1 MLTISGLHKAFGSR
15 DLLRDAD
22 LFVGARDRIAL
33 VGLNGTGKTTLLE
46 MIAGHQSPDAG
57 DINLARDVVV
67 GYLPQETDALR
78 GKRLLDE
85 VLSAGSE
92 VVQAAHRLQV
102 LEQEIEI
109 TEGAERDRLVAEY
122 GRLHDRFSTL
132 GGYSLEFEARRIL
145 AGLGFDD
152 DDLERPTETF
162 SGGWLMRIALA
173 KLLLAG
179 PDLLMLDEPTN
190 HLDVESVEWL
200 ERFLHAYEGAILLI
214 SHDRDFINGLA
225 TRVVEIDGATLTTYT
240 GNYESF
246 VEQRRRAAEQAL
258 AQAKNQER
266 RRAQLEVFVNRFR
279 YKNTKAKQVQSKLKM
294 LDRMDPVAAPR
305 RDAKTMGLS
314 FPTPPRPGRVVLE
327 LSGVEFGY
335 GDVRVYESLDLVLE
349 RTYKVA
355 LVGPNGAGKSTLLK
369 LLAGALTP
377 RAGERKVGSRATIG
391 YFAQHQIEALEPSNT
406 VVQELQRAIPP
417 GVDVKPRN
425 LLGRFLFLGDDVDKR
440 VAVLSGG
447 EKTRLALA
455 KLLVTPAN
463 VLCLDEPTNH
473 LDIPSRDALEDA
485 LLEYQGALVLITHD
499 RHLIRSVGN
508 RVVEVNSGQV
518 TEFDGGYD
526 YYLEKRAVDPDADE
540 VGDRP
545 RPDRPRVSRKE
556 ERRIE
561 AEHRARTKRLRD
573 RVRVVEEELEELRA
587 ANAQIETVLGDP
599 DAYSSGV
606 DIAET
611 VHEYEVNKRRAELL
625 EQEWEEA
632 ALELERVD
640 QEREGSSSAL

>member
-1 MLTISGLHKAFGSR
+1 MLTISGLNKAFGGR
-15 DLLRDAD
+15 DLLRDAQ

-46 MIAGHQSPDAG
+46 MIAGHQSQDSG
-57 DINLARDVVV
+57 DISLARDVVV
-67 GYLPQETDALR
+67 GYLPQETDSLR
-78 GKRLLDE
+78 GKVLLEE

-92 VVQAAHRLQV
+92 VTQAAHRLHV
-102 LEQEIEI
+102 LQDEIEA
-109 TEGAERDRLVAEY
+109 TTGVERDCLVAEY

-132 GGYSLEFEARRIL
+132 GGYSMEFEARRIL
-145 AGLGFDD
+145 AGLGFKEE
-152 DDLERPTETF
+152 DLNRRTETF
-162 SGGWLMRIALA
+162 SGGWLMRIALS

-225 TRVVEIDGATLTTYT
+225 TRVVEIDGATLTSYT

-246 VEQRRRAAEQAL
+246 VEQRRLAAEQLL
-258 AQAKNQER
+258 AQAKNQAR
-266 RRAQLEVFVNRFR
+266 RRAQLEVFVERFR
-279 YKNTKAKQVQSKLKM
+279 YKNTKAKQVQSKIKM

-305 RDAKTMGLS
+305 RARKTMGLS
-314 FPTPPRPGRVVLE
+314 FPTPPHAGRVPLE
-327 LSGVEFGY
+327 LKEVEFGY
-335 GDVRVYESLDLVLE
+335 DDVPVYESLDLVLE

-369 LLAGALTP
+369 LLAGALEP
-377 RAGERKVGSRATIG
+377 RDGQRIVGNKASIG
-391 YFAQHQIEALEPSNT
+391 YFAQHQIEALVPTNT

-417 GVDVKPRN
+417 GADVKPRD
-425 LLGRFLFLGDDVDKR
+425 LLGRFLFSGDDVDKR
-440 VAVLSGG
+440 VSVLSGG

-485 LLEYQGALVLITHD
+485 LIDYEGALVLITHD
-499 RHLIRSVGN
+499 RHLIRSVVN
-508 RVVEVNSGQV
+508 RIVEVKAGAVQ
-518 TEFDGGYD
+518 EFDGDYD
-526 YYLEKRAVDPDADE
+526 YYLGKR
-540 VGDRP
+540 
-545 RPDRPRVSRKE
+545 RPDDVEEEQRPAAEKPKISRKE

-573 RVRVVEEELEELRA
+573 RVRTIEEELDELRA
-587 ANAQIETVLGDP
+587 ANARIEVVLGDP

-625 EQEWEEA
+625 EEEWAEA
-632 ALELERVD
+632 STDLERAD
-640 QEREGSSSAL
+640 QESAGSSSTIR

>member
-1 MLTISGLHKAFGSR
+1 MLTISGLDKAFGSR
-15 DLLRDAD
+15 DLLRDAQ

-46 MIAGHQSPDAG
+46 MIAGHQAPDSG
-57 DINLARDVVV
+57 DISLGRDVVV
-67 GYLPQETDALR
+67 GYLAQETDSLR
-78 GKRLLDE
+78 GKGLLEE

-92 VVQAAHRLQV
+92 VTQAAHRLQV
-102 LEQEIEI
+102 LEQEIEA
-109 TEGAERDRLVAEY
+109 TSGTERDKLVAEY

-145 AGLGFDD
+145 AGLGFKEP
-152 DDLERPTETF
+152 DLDRRTETF

-246 VEQRRRAAEQAL
+246 VEQRRLAAEQAL
-258 AQAKNQER
+258 ARAKNEGR
-266 RRAQLEVFVNRFR
+266 RRAQLEVFIERFR
-279 YKNTKAKQVQSKLKM
+279 YKNTKAKQVQSKIKM
-294 LDRMDPVAAPR
+294 LERMGPTEGPR
-305 RDAKTMGLS
+305 RTTKTMGLS
-314 FPTPPRPGRVVLE
+314 FPTPPQPGRVVLE
-327 LSGVEFGY
+327 LEKVEFGY
-335 GDVRVYESLDLVLE
+335 NDVRVYESLDLVLE

-355 LVGPNGAGKSTLLK
+355 LVGPNGAGKTTLLK

-377 RAGERKVGSRATIG
+377 DGGERKVGNKAAIG
-391 YFAQHQIEALEPSNT
+391 YFAQHQIEALDPNNT
-406 VVQELQRAIPP
+406 VVRELQRAIPR
-417 GVDVKPRN
+417 GADVKPRN
-425 LLGRFLFLGDDVDKR
+425 LLGRFLFSGDDVDKR
-440 VAVLSGG
+440 VSVLSGG

-485 LLEYQGALVLITHD
+485 LVDYEGALILITHD
-499 RHLIRSVGN
+499 RHLIRNVAN
-508 RVVEVNSGQV
+508 RIIEVKSGTV
-518 TEFDGGYD
+518 TEFDGDYD
-526 YYLEKRAVDPDADE
+526 YYLEKREPE
-540 VGDRP
+540 TIEERP
-545 RPDRPRVSRKE
+545 QSAPEEPKISRKE

-573 RVRVVEEELEELRA
+573 RVRVIETELDELRA
-587 ANAQIETVLGDP
+587 ANQRIESVLGDSE
-599 DAYSSGV
+599 AYSSGV

-611 VHEYEVNKRRAELL
+611 VHEYEVNKRRAQLL
-625 EQEWEEA
+625 EEEWEEA
-632 ALELERVD
+632 SLALERAD
-640 QEREGSSSAL
+640 QDKAGSSSTTR

>member
-1 MLTISGLHKAFGSR
+1 MLTISGLNKAFGGR
-15 DLLRDAD
+15 DLLRDAQ

-46 MIAGHQSPDAG
+46 MIAGHQSQDSG
-57 DINLARDVVV
+57 DISLARDVVV
-67 GYLPQETDALR
+67 GYLPQETDSLR
-78 GKRLLDE
+78 GKGLLEE

-92 VVQAAHRLQV
+92 VTQAAHRLQV
-102 LEQEIEI
+102 LEDEIES
-109 TEGAERDRLVAEY
+109 TTGAERDRLVAEY

-145 AGLGFDD
+145 AGLGFKE
-152 DDLERPTETF
+152 DDLDRRTETF
-162 SGGWLMRIALA
+162 SGGWLMRIALS

-200 ERFLHAYEGAILLI
+200 ERFLHSYEGAILLI

-225 TRVVEIDGATLTTYT
+225 TRVVEIDGATLTSYT

-246 VEQRRRAAEQAL
+246 VEQRRLAAEQLL
-258 AQAKNQER
+258 AQAKNQAR
-266 RRAQLEVFVNRFR
+266 RRAQLEVFVERFR
-279 YKNTKAKQVQSKLKM
+279 YKNTKAKQVQSKIKM
-294 LDRMDPVAAPR
+294 LERMDPVAAPR
-305 RDAKTMGLS
+305 RTKRAMGLS
-314 FPTPPRPGRVVLE
+314 FPTPPKAGRVALE
-327 LSGVEFGY
+327 LRDVEFGY
-335 GDVRVYESLDLVLE
+335 DGAPVYEYLDLVLE

-369 LLAGALTP
+369 LLAGALEP
-377 RAGERKVGSRATIG
+377 RAGERIVGNKASIG
-391 YFAQHQIEALEPSNT
+391 YFAQHQVEALIPTNT
-406 VVQELQRAIPP
+406 VVQELQRAIPA
-417 GVDVKPRN
+417 GTDVKPRD
-425 LLGRFLFLGDDVDKR
+425 LLGRFLFSGDDVDKR
-440 VAVLSGG
+440 VSVLSGG

-485 LLEYQGALVLITHD
+485 LIDYEGALVLITHD
-499 RHLIRSVGN
+499 RHLIRSVAN
-508 RVVEVNSGQV
+508 RIVEVKAGAVQ
-518 TEFDGGYD
+518 EFDGDYD
-526 YYLEKRAVDPDADE
+526 YYLGKRQPDDADGE
-540 VGDRP
+540 ARP
-545 RPDRPRVSRKE
+545 APEKPKISRKE

-573 RVRVVEEELEELRA
+573 RVRTIEEELDELRA
-587 ANAQIETVLGDP
+587 ANARIEIVLGDP

-606 DIAET
+606 DIGET

-625 EQEWEEA
+625 EEEWTEA
-632 ALELERVD
+632 STDLERAD
-640 QEREGSSSAL
+640 QENAGSSSTIR

>member
-15 DLLRDAD
+15 DLLRDAS

-46 MIAGHQSPDAG
+46 MIAGHQAPDSG

-67 GYLPQETDALR
+67 GYLAQETDALR
-78 GKRLLDE
+78 GKPLLEE
-85 VLSAGSE
+85 VLSVGSE

-102 LEQEIEI
+102 LEQEIEV
-109 TEGAERDRLVAEY
+109 TSGTERDRLVAEY

-145 AGLGFDD
+145 SGLGFKDG
-152 DDLERPTETF
+152 DLDRPTETF

-214 SHDRDFINGLA
+214 SHDRDFINALA

-279 YKNTKAKQVQSKLKM
+279 YKNTKAKQVQSKIKM
-294 LDRMDPVAAPR
+294 LERMEPVSAPR
-305 RDAKTMGLS
+305 REAKTMGLS
-314 FPTPPRPGRVVLE
+314 FPAPPQPGRVVLE
-327 LSGVEFGY
+327 LKNVEFGY
-335 GDVRVYESLDLVLE
+335 GAARVYESLDLVLE

-377 RAGERKVGSRATIG
+377 DAGERKVGSRATIG
-391 YFAQHQIEALEPSNT
+391 YFAQHQIEALQPTNT

-417 GVDVKPRN
+417 GADVKPRN
-425 LLGRFLFLGDDVDKR
+425 LLGRFLFSGDDVDKR

-485 LLEYQGALVLITHD
+485 LVEYQGALVLITHD
-499 RHLIRSVGN
+499 RHLIRSVAN
-508 RVVEVNSGQV
+508 RVVEVKRGEV
-518 TEFDGGYD
+518 TEFDGDYD
-526 YYLEKRAVDPDADE
+526 YYLEKRVGESSDE
-540 VGDRP
+540 EEERP
-545 RPDRPRVSRKE
+545 APERPKISRKE
-556 ERRIE
+556 ERRLD

-573 RVRVVEEELEELRA
+573 RVSVVEKELEELRT
-587 ANAQIETVLGDP
+587 ANAEIEAVLGDP

-640 QEREGSSSAL
+640 QEREGSSSSTR